1 MDIQDQ
7 NTILIVDDI
16 EMNREILDCIF
27 NKDFK
32 TPQFDNGLDAFLY
45 TKDHADEIVAVLLDI
60 TMPVMDG
67 YGYLEKIREHNL
79 LNGVPI
85 FLITAED
92 RDQQLAAFEY
102 QISDIIEK
110 PFTPAFL
117 LKRVTSQIELF
128 KIHRS
133 LEYKNLLRE
142 REIARKNKEFS
153 ELNVKVIST
162 LALSIE
168 FRSGETGKHVLSIR
182 NISYALLHKLREI
195 KFGECA
201 FLSDEDINNI
211 AYASILHD
219 IGKIAIPDAIL
230 NKPGRLTPE
239 EFDIIKTHT
248 VRGAEL
254 IKKIGINTS
263 SVLKYAYDICL
274 HHHERYDGRGYP
286 EGLKGDELS
295 IWSQVVGLA
304 DVYDA
309 LTQERCYKK
318 AFSHETAIE
327 MICSNQ
333 CGVFNPALIDVFKN
347 IIDEIVANDLHQ
359 EIPALAIS
367 D

>member
-1 MDIQDQ
+1 MEVQEK

-27 NKDFK
+27 NKEYN
-32 TPQFDNGLDAFLY
+32 TVQFNNGLDALLY
-45 TKDHADEIVAVLLDI
+45 TQEHSDEIVAVLLDI

-67 YGYLEKIREHNL
+67 YGYLENIREKQLIHS
-79 LNGVPI
+79 VPV

-92 RDQQLAAFEY
+92 KDQQLNAFEY

-110 PFTPAFL
+110 PFNPAFL
-117 LKRVTSQIELF
+117 FKRVTSQIELF

-133 LEYKNLLRE
+133 LEYKNLMQE

-153 ELNVKVIST
+153 EINVKVIST
-162 LALSIE
+162 LALAIE

-182 NISYALLHKLREI
+182 NITYRLLQKLRDL
-195 KFGECA
+195 KYGECA
-201 FLSDEDINNI
+201 FLTNEDINNI

-230 NKPGRLTPE
+230 NKPARLTPE
-239 EFDIIKTHT
+239 EFEVIKTHT
-248 VRGAEL
+248 IRGAEL
-254 IKKIGINTS
+254 IQKIGVEHSKI
-263 SVLKYAYDICL
+263 LEYAYDICL

-286 EGLKGDELS
+286 EGIHGDEIS

-318 AFSHETAIE
+318 ALSHEVALD
-327 MICSNQ
+327 MICNNK
-333 CGVFNPALIDVFKN
+333 CGVFNPELVAVFKN
-347 IIDEIVANDLHQ
+347 IIADVVANTNSSD
-359 EIPALAIS
+359 IPALAIG
-367 D
+367 